1 MKNHLITI
9 TALVAGMFAVGCNSN
24 KTDQEQERGIREI
37 SRKIANAR
45 NPDYAVTAIRKYAL
59 EKMDD
64 LSDREANIISS
75 QKPAIDSNYD
85 QTQYSFS
92 WKIEENHLIEVLT
105 TPEPF
110 IPIDVMRVK
119 RVYYP

>member
-1 MKNHLITI
+1 MKKHLIAV
-9 TALVAGMFAVGCNSN
+9 TALVAGIFAVGCNSN
-24 KTDQEQERGIREI
+24 KADQEQEQGIREI
-37 SRKIANAR
+37 RQKIANAR

-59 EKMDD
+59 EKMDN
-64 LSDREANIISS
+64 LSDQEFDIVSK
-75 QKPAIDSNYD
+75 QKPVIDSNYD

-92 WKIEENHLIEVLT
+92 WKIEEHHFIEVLT

-119 RVYYP
+119 RVFYP